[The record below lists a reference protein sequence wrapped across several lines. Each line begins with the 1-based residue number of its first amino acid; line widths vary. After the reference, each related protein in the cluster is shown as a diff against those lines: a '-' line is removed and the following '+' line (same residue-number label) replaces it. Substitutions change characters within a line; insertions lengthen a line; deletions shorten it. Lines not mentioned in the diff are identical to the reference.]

1 MAGPRLMELS
11 RIPRESIESEGP
23 SPGEEKEL
31 GVSGLN
37 VDTGGMGSPV
47 WSCDKDILGKKP
59 GCNIM
64 QNLSLSEKAAKEG
77 LVHK

>member
-1 MAGPRLMELS
+1 MAGLRLMVLS

-37 VDTGGMGSPV
+37 VDREGMCVCVGGGGGP
-47 WSCDKDILGKKP
+47 
-59 GCNIM
+59 
-64 QNLSLSEKAAKEG
+64 SL
-77 LVHK
+77 VT